1 MSESAGWGEMRR
13 PPWRLFGHLG
23 ACRPVQCVRAR
34 AMSCRRL
41 TMRLR
46 STVMLCV
53 RKSSYIPNKVRRRR
67 ISPFH
72 LSRRVSIVV
81 VTRRLVAVRSVLV
94 SCSLG
99 STDAHRATRR
109 CATFRARY
117 SSPWCSYAPPPPN
130 SRRRRRPAARRS
142 RHSPSLRRRPS
153 HRRRHRLA
161 PRRQASRGRERSARA
176 AEEKSCTTAM
186 WCTPTPLKFASQ

>member
-1 MSESAGWGEMRR
+1 MAPVRS
-13 PPWRLFGHLG
+13 PWRLL
-23 ACRPVQCVRAR
+23 ACSVRAR
-34 AMSCRRL
+34 ASDVVQETHDEAQSDCL
-41 TMRLR
+41 FYSGTAPI
-46 STVMLCV
+46 SEP
-53 RKSSYIPNKVRRRR
+53 PNFSV
-67 ISPFH
+67 
-72 LSRRVSIVV
+72 SRRVSIDCRGA
-81 VTRRLVAVRSVLV
+81 RRLVEVRSVLV

>member
-1 MSESAGWGEMRR
+1 
-13 PPWRLFGHLG
+13 
-23 ACRPVQCVRAR
+23 
-34 AMSCRRL
+34 MSCRRL

-46 STVMLCV
+46 ATVFFILV
-53 RKSSYIPNKVRRRR
+53 LPQFRSRR

-72 LSRRVSIVV
+72 DVFRSIVV
-81 VTRRLVAVRSVLV
+81 VTRRLVEVRSVLV

-142 RHSPSLRRRPS
+142 RHSPSLRRRPNRPRNLHPRHPSLRRRPS